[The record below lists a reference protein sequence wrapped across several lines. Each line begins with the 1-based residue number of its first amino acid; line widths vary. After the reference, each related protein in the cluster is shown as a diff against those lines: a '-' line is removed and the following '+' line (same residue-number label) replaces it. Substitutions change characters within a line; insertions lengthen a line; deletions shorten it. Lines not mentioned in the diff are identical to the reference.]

1 MAIIEMTR
9 AEFEKKYGQ
18 KPLNDSV
25 APINSGPTPRPVSG
39 DRTATPLLTN
49 EGGGF
54 GTALKDV
61 SVGVGKELIES
72 SRGVAQTLQSIGK
85 GALGLFGANTEKMG
99 IKELEDKQIDE
110 QLKAKSRGEQVGKVL
125 GFATELGA
133 GFTKAKPAITQIL
146 KARGQQKAIRA
157 ATPEVKAFSSRQYQ
171 EALRRGQI
179 KPSSLLKPEKYILP
193 EAEKATAIKYRQLLT
208 SKNPVKNSQRV
219 LNEISN
225 QDKAVGRFLEK
236 NNSIYNNAE
245 LKNHILQRLQDVDDV
260 NVTPERLLKLKE
272 TMVDGF
278 IRKLSKNDSVT
289 LWKTRKSFDQSIK
302 KVFSGSPTLQN
313 TIKREFRNAIQDF
326 IATKTPNKTYSN
338 AMKEMSSLYRI
349 YDNTVLQAAREKGMT
364 GIRILMR
371 RHPVATKITGGYV
384 GYEAAKSI
392 GILPGE

>member
-1 MAIIEMTR
+1 MSIIEMTR
-9 AEFEKKYGQ
+9 AEYESKFGVSASQIGQ
-18 KPLNDSV
+18 PSQPSDTQAGEL
-25 APINSGPTPRPVSG
+25 
-39 DRTATPLLTN
+39 PLLTK
-49 EGGGF
+49 ETGGF

-61 SVGVGKELIES
+61 GMGFGKELIGT
-72 SRGVAQTLQSIGK
+72 SRGVAQTLQSVGK
-85 GALGLFGANTEKMG
+85 FALGAFGADTSQMG
-99 IKELEDKQIDE
+99 IKSLDDKQIDE

-133 GFTKAKPAITQIL
+133 GFTKAKPALTQTL
-146 KARGQQKAIRA
+146 KARGDQQAIRA
-157 ATPEVKAFSSRQYQ
+157 ATPEVKALGKTQYQ

-179 KPSSLLKPEKYILP
+179 KPSSLLKPEKYVLP
-193 EAEKATAIKYRQLLT
+193 EAEKATAIKYRKLLT

-371 RHPVATKITGGYV
+371 RHPVATKITGCYV
-384 GYEAAKSI
+384 
-392 GILPGE
+392 